1 MTECYQTSIPFS
13 SVKNRR
19 VEADFT
25 GGDITS
31 DAGVL
36 LLSEVDKRLGLT
48 VAIDKALVDNRRRA
62 SCNHSQLDLIRQRLY
77 ALALGYEDLNDHTDL
92 RHDTALQAAVSRLTP
107 MASSAT
113 LCRFEQKANRQT
125 AKDLHQLLF
134 DQFVARHEAP
144 PKRLILDFD
153 ATDTRLHGDQ
163 ERKFFHG
170 YYDHYC
176 YLPLYVFCGRDL
188 LVSYLRPSNID
199 GAKHAWAILSLL
211 VKALRQRWPKV
222 KITLRAD
229 SGFCRWRMLD
239 WCERHRVD
247 YVVGIARNSRLE
259 TQASE
264 WTSLSQELFDLTRKK
279 QRVFASTWY
288 AAKTWNRKRRVIV
301 KAEHSRFGSNP
312 RFVITNLTLT
322 DRHIYDNIYCA
333 RGDMENRIKD
343 QQLGLFADRTSCRSW
358 WANQFRQLLSGLAGV
373 LLEGL
378 RRLSLT
384 DTVLSKASPQRIRLV
399 LLKIG
404 AVVIRNTRRIRLFMS
419 SAYPYQ
425 SLYRHVAHSLNSS

>member
-1 MTECYQTSIPFS
+1 MTKCYQTPISFS
-13 SVKNRR
+13 SVKRRR
-19 VEADFT
+19 VEADFS

-31 DAGVL
+31 DSGAL
-36 LLSEVDKRLGLT
+36 LLTEVDKRLGLT
-48 VAIDKALVDNRRRA
+48 RAVNKVLVDDRCQSRCA
-62 SCNHSQLDLIRQRLY
+62 HSQLDLIRQRLY

-92 RHDTALQAAVSRLTP
+92 RHDPALQTAVSRLTP

-113 LCRFEQKANRQT
+113 LCRFEQKANRQ
-125 AKDLHQLLF
+125 AARDLHQVLF
-134 DQFVARHEAP
+134 DQFIARHKAP

-163 ERKFFHG
+163 EGKFFHG
-170 YYDHYC
+170 YYDNYC

-247 YVVGIARNSRLE
+247 YVVGIARNSRL
-259 TQASE
+259 QAQVSE
-264 WTSLSQELFDLTRKK
+264 WTTLSQQLFDLTNKK
-279 QRVFASTWY
+279 QRLFASTWY
-288 AAKTWNRKRRVIV
+288 AAKTWNQKRRVIV
-301 KAEHSRFGSNP
+301 KAEYTRLGSNP

-322 DRHIYDNIYCA
+322 DRYIYDKLYCA

-343 QQLGLFADRTSCRSW
+343 QQLGLFADRTSCHSW

-373 LLEGL
+373 LFEGL
-378 RRLSLT
+378 RRLSLKNT
-384 DTVLSKASPQRIRLV
+384 ILSQASPQRIRLT

-404 AVVIRNTRRIRLFMS
+404 AVIIRNTRRIRLLMN
-419 SAYPYQ
+419 SAYPHQ
-425 SLYRHVAHSLNSS
+425 SLFQQVVHSLNSS

>member
-1 MTECYQTSIPFS
+1 MTKCYQTPISFTP
-13 SVKNRR
+13 VKRRR
-19 VEADFT
+19 VETDFS

-36 LLSEVDKRLGLT
+36 LLSEVDKQLGLST
-48 VAIDKALVDNRRRA
+48 AINKVLVDERRKA
-62 SCNHSQLDLIRQRLY
+62 SCNHTQLELIRQRLY

-92 RHDTALQAAVSRLTP
+92 RHDPALQTALSRLTP

-125 AKDLHQLLF
+125 AWDLHQVLLN
-134 DQFVARHEAP
+134 QFVARHNTP
-144 PKRLILDFD
+144 PKRLVLDFD

-163 ERKFFHG
+163 EGKFFHG

-211 VKALRQRWPKV
+211 VKALRQHWPKV

-239 WCERHRVD
+239 WCERHDVD
-247 YVVGIARNSRLE
+247 YVVGIARNSRLQ
-259 TQASE
+259 TQVSE
-264 WTSLSQELFDLTRKK
+264 WSDLSQQLFELTGKK
-279 QRVFASTWY
+279 QRLFASTWY
-288 AAKTWNRKRRVIV
+288 AAGTWKEKRRVIV
-301 KAEHSRFGSNP
+301 KAEHTRLGSNP

-322 DRHIYDNIYCA
+322 DRYIYDQLYCA

-343 QQLGLFADRTSCRSW
+343 QQLGLFADRTSSHCLW
-358 WANQFRQLLSGLAGV
+358 VNQFRQLLSGLAG
-373 LLEGL
+373 LLFEGL
-378 RRLSLT
+378 RRLSLKNT
-384 DTVLSKASPQRIRLV
+384 LLAKASPQRIRLT
-399 LLKIG
+399 LFKIG
-404 AVVIRNTRRIRLFMS
+404 AVVIRNTRRIRLLMN
-419 SAYPYQ
+419 SAYPHQ
-425 SLYRHVAHSLNSS
+425 SLFQQVTHSLNSS